1 MEIRIS
7 REEFLQGLQRI
18 QSVVERKTT
27 TPILANFLLDARGNQ
42 LTYVATDLELTCKGM
57 MATET
62 IHEGVITLPARQ
74 TFDIVRELPG
84 GAMLDL
90 RINEQHWAELTAGRS
105 YFRIPGLPG
114 EDFPPFPPFEGAE
127 HLSLPGSTLREM
139 IAKTAFCTSQDETRF
154 ALRGALFAFKEGQL
168 SMVATDGHRLAA
180 IQRGELDGMVVE
192 SATGY
197 ELEEAGKARS
207 IAGRSMPMHLPRRHW
222 R

>member
-7 REEFLQGLQRI
+7 REEFLHGLQRI

-42 LTYVATDLELTCKGM
+42 LTYVATDLELTCKGI

-62 IHEGVITLPARQ
+62 VHEGMITLPARQ
-74 TFDIVRELPG
+74 TFDIIRELPG
-84 GAMLDL
+84 GTMLEL
-90 RINEQHWAELTAGRS
+90 RVNEQHWAELTASRS
-105 YFRIPGLPG
+105 YFRIPSLPG

-127 HLSLPGSTLREM
+127 HLSLPASTLRDM

-154 ALRGALFAFKEGQL
+154 ALRGALLTFKEGHV

-180 IQRGELDGMVVE
+180 IQRECKHADGLSKQVIVPRK
-192 SATGY
+192 A
-197 ELEEAGKARS
+197 LEEIRKGLED
-207 IAGRSMPMHLPRRHW
+207 G
-222 R
+222 